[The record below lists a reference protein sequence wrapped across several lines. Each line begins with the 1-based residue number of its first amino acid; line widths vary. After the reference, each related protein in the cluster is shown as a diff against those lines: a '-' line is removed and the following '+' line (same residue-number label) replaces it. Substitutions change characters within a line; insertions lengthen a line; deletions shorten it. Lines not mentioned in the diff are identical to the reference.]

1 MCHLKQIILLLQIQT
16 TSKETNMDFNAGL
29 SHLSSEWTIGT
40 EAFSFLYLVF
50 WNSIALWLVHWAVFL
65 IWRRP
70 LIGPFSCL
78 SDLTAAFDWSYELS
92 FWPDSGLWLVHWPV
106 FLTWQLPLIGP
117 LSCLS
122 DLTAASDWS
131 LKQSFWPDWGLIGPL
146 HFLFNLT
153 AASDWS
159 IEMSFWSD
167 RPLCLVVIIFM
178 KIVW

>member
-1 MCHLKQIILLLQIQT
+1 MCHLKQIILLYMAANSNNLKGDKHGFQCRSLSFVQWV
-16 TSKETNMDFNAGL
+16 DYRDWGL
-29 SHLSSEWTIGT
+29 FFSL
-40 EAFSFLYLVF
+40 FSFLKF
-50 WNSIALWLVHWAVFL
+50 HS
-65 IWRRP
+65 
-70 LIGPFSCL
+70 S
-78 SDLTAAFDWSYELS
+78 
-92 FWPDSGLWLVHWPV
+92 
-106 FLTWQLPLIGP
+106 LIGP

-131 LKQSFWPDWGLIGPL
+131 LELSFWPDSCLWLVLWAVFLTWQRPLIGPLTCLFDLTAAFDWSTELSFWPDWGLIGPL

-178 KIVW
+178 KILW

>member
-1 MCHLKQIILLLQIQT
+1 
-16 TSKETNMDFNAGL
+16 MDFNAGL

-70 LIGPFSCL
+70 LIGPLSCL